1 MNVQSVLQKAY
12 KEYITLLEKALNDCA
27 GFMLAHGMQ
36 GSIEEAK
43 KGEELRTLIDKLE
56 KE

>member
-1 MNVQSVLQKAY
+1 MQSVLQQAY
-12 KEYITLLEKALNDCA
+12 KEYIALLEKALNDCA

-43 KGEELRTLIDKLE
+43 KGEELRALIDKLE